1 MDEIKEAKEDILG
14 NVTKTIENLSQ
25 EEQNEKQK
33 KIEANLFDFANFIES
48 NITFIYTQKA
58 GEFPTENIIRKALK
72 FEKGIVLP
80 VDPGPQKSIKLYK
93 ISDYDNDL
101 VKNKNGFLEPDTQK
115 CKRFSLEDVSIA
127 IIPGL
132 AFDDKGGRL
141 GFGDKFYLK
150 LITSLP
156 ETCRKVALAYEEQIV
171 DHLEMDSKKYTVDI
185 IITDKRIIYKI

>member
-1 MDEIKEAKEDILG
+1 MDEIKEASEDILG
-14 NVTKTIENLSQ
+14 DVTRSIEKFSK
-25 EEQNEKQK
+25 EEQKEKQK
-33 KIEANLFDFANFIES
+33 KIEENLFDFANFIES

-58 GEFPTENIIRKALK
+58 GEFPTENIIRQALK

-93 ISDYDNDL
+93 IGDYDTDL
-101 VKNKNGFLEPDTQK
+101 VKNKNGFLEPDTEK

-132 AFDDKGGRL
+132 AFDDKGGRI

-156 ETCRKVALAYEEQIV
+156 ETCRKVALAFEEQIV
-171 DHLEMDSKKYTVDI
+171 NHLEMDSKKYTVDI

>member
-1 MDEIKEAKEDILG
+1 MDEIKEVKEDILG
-14 NVTKTIENLSQ
+14 NVTKKIELFSQ

-33 KIEANLFDFANFIES
+33 KIENNLFDFANFIES
-48 NITFIYTQKA
+48 NITFIYTQKS

-101 VKNKNGFLEPDTQK
+101 VKNKNGFLEPDTDK

-141 GFGDKFYLK
+141 GFGEKFYLK

-156 ETCRKVALAYEEQIV
+156 ETCRKVALAYEEQII

-185 IITDKRIIYKI
+185 IITDKRVIYKI

>member
-1 MDEIKEAKEDILG
+1 MDDIKEAKEDILET
-14 NVTKTIENLSQ
+14 VTKSIENFSP
-25 EEQNEKQK
+25 EELAEKQN
-33 KIEANLFDFANFIES
+33 KIEANLFGFANFIES

-58 GEFPTENIIRKALK
+58 DEFPTENIIKKALK
-72 FEKGIVLP
+72 FEKGLVLP
-80 VDPGPQKSIKLYK
+80 VDPGPQKTIKLYK
-93 ISDYDNDL
+93 ISDYGRDL
-101 VKNKNGFLEPDTQK
+101 IKNKNGFLEPDTDK

-156 ETCRKVALAYEEQIV
+156 ETCRKVSLAFEEQIV
-171 DHLEMDSKKYTVDI
+171 DHVEMDSKKHTVDI

>member
-1 MDEIKEAKEDILG
+1 MDEIKEAEVDIL
-14 NVTKTIENLSQ
+14 NDVTKNIEQFSE

-33 KIEANLFDFANFIES
+33 KIEANLFDFANFKES

-58 GEFPTENIIRKALK
+58 GEFPTENIIRKAIE
-72 FEKGIVLP
+72 FEKNIVLP

-93 ISDYDNDL
+93 ISNYDTDL
-101 VKNKNGFLEPDTQK
+101 LKNKNGFLEPDTEK
-115 CKRFSLEDVSIA
+115 CKRFSLEDVSVA

-156 ETCRKVALAYEEQIV
+156 ETCRKVALAFEEQIV
-171 DHLEMDSKKYTVDI
+171 EHLEMDSKKHTVDI
-185 IITDKRIIYKI
+185 IITDKITIYKI

>member
-1 MDEIKEAKEDILG
+1 MDEIKEVKEDILE
-14 NVTKTIENLSQ
+14 NVTKNIEKFSQ

-48 NITFIYTQKA
+48 NITFMYTQKA
-58 GEFPTENIIRKALK
+58 GEFPTEDIIRKALK

-80 VDPGPQKSIKLYK
+80 VDPSPQKSIKLYK
-93 ISDYDNDL
+93 ISNYDTDL
-101 VKNKNGFLEPDTQK
+101 IMNKDGFLEPDIEK
-115 CKRFSLEDVSIA
+115 CKKFSLEDVSIA

-156 ETCRKVALAYEEQIV
+156 ETCRKVALAFEEQIV

>member
-14 NVTKTIENLSQ
+14 NVTKSIEKFSK

-101 VKNKNGFLEPDTQK
+101 IKNKNGFLEPDTEK
-115 CKRFSLEDVSIA
+115 CKRFALEDVSIA

-156 ETCRKVALAYEEQIV
+156 ETCRKVALAFEEQIV
-171 DHLEMDSKKYTVDI
+171 AHLEMDSKKYTVDI

>member
-14 NVTKTIENLSQ
+14 TIAKTIANLTK
-25 EEQNEKQK
+25 EEQIEKQK

-48 NITFIYTQKA
+48 NITFIYTQKSD
-58 GEFPTENIIRKALK
+58 EFPTENIIRKALK

-93 ISDYDNDL
+93 ISNYDNDL
-101 VKNKNGFLEPDTQK
+101 IKNKNGFLEPDTDK
-115 CKRFSLEDVSIA
+115 CKKFSLEDVSVA

-141 GFGDKFYLK
+141 GFGEKFYLK

-156 ETCRKVALAYEEQIV
+156 ETCRKVALAFEEQIV
-171 DHLEMDSKKYTVDI
+171 DHLEIDSKKYTVDI

>member
-1 MDEIKEAKEDILG
+1 MDEIKEVKEDILG
-14 NVTKTIENLSQ
+14 YVTKNIESFSK
-25 EEQNEKQK
+25 EEQIEKQK

-58 GEFPTENIIRKALK
+58 GEFPTANIIRKALK

-93 ISDYDNDL
+93 IGNYDTDL
-101 VKNKNGFLEPDTQK
+101 VKNKNGFLEPDTEK
-115 CKRFSLEDVSIA
+115 CKRFSLEDVSVA

-156 ETCRKVALAYEEQIV
+156 ETCRKVALAFEEQIV

>member
-1 MDEIKEAKEDILG
+1 MDEIKEVEVNIL
-14 NVTKTIENLSQ
+14 NDVTKNIERFSE
-25 EEQNEKQK
+25 EEQNEKQRR
-33 KIEANLFDFANFIES
+33 IEANLFDFANFKES

-58 GEFPTENIIRKALK
+58 GEFPTENIIKK
-72 FEKGIVLP
+72 SIEFEKSIVLP

-93 ISDYDNDL
+93 ISNYDTDL
-101 VKNKNGFLEPDTQK
+101 IKNKNGFLEPDTEK
-115 CKRFSLEDVSIA
+115 CKRFSLEDVSVA

-156 ETCRKVALAYEEQIV
+156 ETCRKVALAFEEQIV
-171 DHLEMDSKKYTVDI
+171 EHLEMDSKKHTVDI
-185 IITDKRIIYKI
+185 IITDKRTIYKI